1 MSEQYPHVVLPIFH
15 LRLNQGLAEL
25 RQLELPPELLK
36 KEVANL
42 DSWVASHPAS
52 PCSVGSSI
60 ECINYIEFAHL
71 GSCWCLVVVCRSCH
85 GFAMLL
91 QYLSV
96 HHCIIYATS
105 TTTVDGINPAPV
117 EVGSLSHYFY
127 KVFYIPGGC
136 LGFLPSTLV
145 STSAGEVV
153 GGHVGY
159 AVRLDARATRL
170 ERSFGWNVHH
180 GGWQSAS
187 KFVG

>member
-1 MSEQYPHVVLPIFH
+1 
-15 LRLNQGLAEL
+15 
-25 RQLELPPELLK
+25 
-36 KEVANL
+36 
-42 DSWVASHPAS
+42 
-52 PCSVGSSI
+52 
-60 ECINYIEFAHL
+60 
-71 GSCWCLVVVCRSCH
+71 
-85 GFAMLL
+85 MLL

-170 ERSFGWNVHH
+170 ERSFG
-180 GGWQSAS
+180 
-187 KFVG
+187 